1 MTFQGQAHTRGKEC
15 EHSLAGSKGE
25 TQGCSDK
32 PKIQAEGAG
41 LWWRSGQ
48 RVPLW
53 EGATAVGNKESP
65 VLPRAPEMVR
75 RKLDGAAPRAELV
88 WEAGRRSQRPGAP
101 AFHQGWF
108 LVTVYNQDWGRSGSS
123 LASQSPRCSSMGGPG
138 RGRPRG
144 REVGIVYWVFLS
156 SGG

>member
-15 EHSLAGSKGE
+15 EHSLAGSQGE

-53 EGATAVGNKESP
+53 EGATAVNKESP

-75 RKLDGAAPRAELV
+75 RKLDGAVPRASV
-88 WEAGRRSQRPGAP
+88 GSWEALAEARSPSLPSGLVPGNC
-101 AFHQGWF
+101 
-108 LVTVYNQDWGRSGSS
+108 L
-123 LASQSPRCSSMGGPG
+123 
-138 RGRPRG
+138 
-144 REVGIVYWVFLS
+144 
-156 SGG
+156 